1 MRLASQPPR
10 SEEVVRTGFFLGAL
24 RCKESARTSPFP
36 AAWCAPRSHVS
47 VETFPGPSTRTKQ
60 KNCPWPYSPGGHRI
74 WPTSRNSPPLLACLQ
89 AGLQAHHHWLP
100 GSYSQFR
107 KHQHSPKTYCF
118 WRHCQVVPDPQGP
131 QCPSLQKAVPTIQ
144 LGPLAKKLQMLSCSF
159 TFSVGI

>member
-10 SEEVVRTGFFLGAL
+10 SEEVARTGFFLGAL

-47 VETFPGPSTRTKQ
+47 VETFLATALVRNRKTALDLIIPEGIGYGPLQGTVL
-60 KNCPWPYSPGGHRI
+60 HRRF
-74 WPTSRNSPPLLACLQ
+74 SQ

-144 LGPLAKKLQMLSCSF
+144 LGPLAKKLRVLSCSF